1 MTLRMWSSLN
11 ESQKPR
17 LHEKNGRFWSEN
29 VSFSRF
35 CLVFFVFRGKFFL
48 HFSIFLEKI
57 SKIHRKSCRALAL
70 DSVDLKNLSCCSIP
84 RNDEDYLRRLI
95 QKGKGDWYFGRCWRK
110 PPDWTHVT
118 PMTPDRIRKN
128 RPRWSW
134 PEGHFPASA
143 VERPRTIGPL
153 SSDPCYPESFPLRRG
168 VGWPKKCSPRRRW
181 SRTSYRP
188 HCD

>member
-95 QKGKGDWYFGRCWRK
+95 PEKTKKKTIKTQSIPKLRLKDQVYLYL
-110 PPDWTHVT
+110 
-118 PMTPDRIRKN
+118 
-128 RPRWSW
+128 WSFKI
-134 PEGHFPASA
+134 GHD
-143 VERPRTIGPL
+143 T
-153 SSDPCYPESFPLRRG
+153 
-168 VGWPKKCSPRRRW
+168 
-181 SRTSYRP
+181 SRTSIIR
-188 HCD
+188 CSCNLLNF